1 MVTKEPPLISRRSE
15 RTMLA
20 LFLGPAV
27 LIVLVFTIL
36 PAVWAVYVS
45 FTNRALTGERSVVY
59 EFVGIANYVKLLT
72 NEIFLHSIS
81 LTLWYTL
88 WTNIGQFVLGLATAL
103 FLNRANLWGKTFLLA
118 AVVLPMVIPAVIQ
131 SLIWSSMLAMGEY
144 GTLNRIIGLLGF
156 EPVMWLREA
165 PMVSVTLVNFWNG
178 SGFAM
183 ILFLA
188 GLENIPREVI
198 EAAHIDGA
206 SAWQTLTR
214 IRLPLI
220 RYVIMLWLLLNTLGC
235 LGVFDLVYTL
245 TRGGPGN
252 STQLVGIYIYDQ
264 SFKFYELGMGSAASV
279 ILLCIS
285 LIIGLIYVRVL
296 RVTL

>member
-1 MVTKEPPLISRRSE
+1 MAKEPPLISRRSE

-27 LIVLVFTIL
+27 IIVFVFTIL
-36 PAVWAVYVS
+36 PALWAIYVS
-45 FTNRALTGERSVVY
+45 FTNRALTGERSVAY
-59 EFVGIANYVKLLT
+59 DFVGIANYVKLLS

-81 LTLWYTL
+81 LTLWYTF
-88 WTNIGQFVLGLATAL
+88 WTTVGQFILGLATAL

-144 GTLNRIIGLLGF
+144 GTLNRIIGLFGIT
-156 EPVMWLREA
+156 PVMWLREA
-165 PMVSVTLVNFWNG
+165 PMVSVTLVNFWNN

-198 EAAHIDGA
+198 EAARIDGA
-206 SAWQTLTR
+206 SAWQTLIR

-220 RYVIMLWLLLNTLGC
+220 KYVIMLWLLLNTLGC

-279 ILLCIS
+279 ILLFIS
-285 LIIGLIYVRVL
+285 LIIGLIYVRLL

>member
-1 MVTKEPPLISRRSE
+1 
-15 RTMLA
+15 MLA

-27 LIVLVFTIL
+27 IIVFVFTIL
-36 PAVWAVYVS
+36 PALWAIYVS
-45 FTNRALTGERSVVY
+45 FTNRALTGERSIAY
-59 EFVGIANYVKLLT
+59 DFVGIANYVKLLS

-88 WTNIGQFVLGLATAL
+88 WTNIGQFILGLATAL

-144 GTLNRIIGLLGF
+144 GTLNRIIGLFGIT
-156 EPVMWLREA
+156 PVMWLREA
-165 PMVSVTLVNFWNG
+165 PMVSVTLVNFWNN

-206 SAWQTLTR
+206 SSWQTLTR

-220 RYVIMLWLLLNTLGC
+220 KYVIMLWLLLNTLGC

-279 ILLCIS
+279 ILLFIS

>member
-1 MVTKEPPLISRRSE
+1 MAKEPPLISRRSE

-27 LIVLVFTIL
+27 IIVLIFTIL
-36 PAVWAVYVS
+36 PALWAIYVS
-45 FTNRALTGERSVVY
+45 FTNRALTGERSVAY
-59 EFVGIANYVKLLT
+59 DFVGIANYVKLLS

-81 LTLWYTL
+81 LTLWYTF
-88 WTNIGQFVLGLATAL
+88 WTTVGQFILGLATAL

-144 GTLNRIIGLLGF
+144 GTLNRIIGLFGIT
-156 EPVMWLREA
+156 PVMWLREA
-165 PMVSVTLVNFWNG
+165 PMVSVTLVNFWNN

-206 SAWQTLTR
+206 SSWQTLTR

-220 RYVIMLWLLLNTLGC
+220 KYVIMLWLLLNTLGC

-279 ILLCIS
+279 ILLFIS

>member
-1 MVTKEPPLISRRSE
+1 MISRRSE

-27 LIVLVFTIL
+27 IIVLIFTIL
-36 PAVWAVYVS
+36 PALWAIYVS
-45 FTNRALTGERSVVY
+45 FTNRALTGERSIAY
-59 EFVGIANYVKLLT
+59 DFVGIANYVKLLS

-81 LTLWYTL
+81 LTLWYTF
-88 WTNIGQFVLGLATAL
+88 WTTVGQFILGLATAL

-144 GTLNRIIGLLGF
+144 GTLNRIIGLFGIT
-156 EPVMWLREA
+156 PVMWLREA
-165 PMVSVTLVNFWNG
+165 PMVSVTLVNFWNN

-198 EAAHIDGA
+198 EAARIDGA
-206 SAWQTLTR
+206 SAWQTLIR

-220 RYVIMLWLLLNTLGC
+220 KYVIMLWLLLNTLGC

-279 ILLCIS
+279 ILLFIS
-285 LIIGLIYVRVL
+285 LIIGLIYVRLL

>member
-1 MVTKEPPLISRRSE
+1 
-15 RTMLA
+15 MLA

-27 LIVLVFTIL
+27 IIVFVFTIL
-36 PAVWAVYVS
+36 PALWAIYVS
-45 FTNRALTGERSVVY
+45 FTNRALTGERSIAY
-59 EFVGIANYVKLLT
+59 DFVGIANYVKLLS

-88 WTNIGQFVLGLATAL
+88 WTNIGQFILGLATAL

-144 GTLNRIIGLLGF
+144 GTLNRIIGLFGIT
-156 EPVMWLREA
+156 PVMWLREA
-165 PMVSVTLVNFWNG
+165 PMVSVTLVNFWNN

-206 SAWQTLTR
+206 SSWQTLTR

-279 ILLCIS
+279 ILLFIS

>member
-1 MVTKEPPLISRRSE
+1 MAKEPPLISRRSE

-27 LIVLVFTIL
+27 IIVFVFTIL
-36 PAVWAVYVS
+36 PALWAIYVS
-45 FTNRALTGERSVVY
+45 FTNRALTGERSVAY
-59 EFVGIANYVKLLT
+59 DFVGIANYVKLLS

-81 LTLWYTL
+81 LTLWYTF
-88 WTNIGQFVLGLATAL
+88 WTTIGQFILGLATAL

-144 GTLNRIIGLLGF
+144 GTLNRIIGLFGIT
-156 EPVMWLREA
+156 PVMWLREA
-165 PMVSVTLVNFWNG
+165 PMVSVTLVNFWNN

-198 EAAHIDGA
+198 EAARIDGA
-206 SAWQTLTR
+206 SAWQTLIR

-220 RYVIMLWLLLNTLGC
+220 KYVIMLWLLLNTLGC

-279 ILLCIS
+279 ILLFIS
-285 LIIGLIYVRVL
+285 LIIGLIYVRLL

>member
-1 MVTKEPPLISRRSE
+1 
-15 RTMLA
+15 MLA

-59 EFVGIANYVKLLT
+59 EFVGMANYVKLLT

-165 PMVSVTLVNFWNG
+165 PMLSVTLVNFWNG

-206 SAWQTLTR
+206 SPWQTLIR

-220 RYVIMLWLLLNTLGC
+220 RYVVMLWLLLNTLGC

-264 SFKFYELGMGSAASV
+264 SFKFYELGLGSAASV

-285 LIIGLIYVRVL
+285 LILGLIYVRVL

>member
-1 MVTKEPPLISRRSE
+1 MISRRSE

-20 LFLGPAV
+20 LFLVPAV
-27 LIVLVFTIL
+27 LIVVGFTVL
-36 PAVWAVYVS
+36 PALWAIYIS
-45 FTNRALTGERSVVY
+45 FTNRALTGERSIVY
-59 EFVGIANYVKLLT
+59 EFVGIANYVKLLS
-72 NEIFLHSIS
+72 NPLFLHSIS
-81 LTLWYTL
+81 LTLLYTL
-88 WTNIGQFVLGLATAL
+88 WTNVGQFVLGLATAL
-103 FLNRANLWGKTFLLA
+103 CLNRAKLLGKTFLLA

-144 GTLNRIIGLLGF
+144 GTLNLILGLIGIS
-156 EPVMWLREA
+156 PVMWLREA
-165 PMVSVTLVNFWNG
+165 PMISVTLVNFWNN

-206 SAWQTLTR
+206 SAWHTLTR

-220 RYVIMLWLLLNTLGC
+220 KYVIMLWLLLNTLGC
-235 LGVFDLVYTL
+235 FGVFDLVYTL
-245 TRGGPGN
+245 TRGGPGDR
-252 STQLVGIYIYDQ
+252 TQLVGIFIYDQ
-264 SFKFYELGMGSAASV
+264 SFKFYELGLGSAASV

-285 LIIGLIYVRVL
+285 LIIGLIYARML

>member
-1 MVTKEPPLISRRSE
+1 MISRRAE
-15 RTMLA
+15 RNMLFI
-20 LFLGPAV
+20 FLIPAV
-27 LIVLVFTIL
+27 LTVLVFTIL
-36 PAVWAVYVS
+36 PALWAIGVS
-45 FTNRALTGERSVVY
+45 FTDRALTGARAVTYGYVGFSNYIRLFENETFRHSV
-59 EFVGIANYVKLLT
+59 
-72 NEIFLHSIS
+72 S

-88 WTNIGQFVLGLATAL
+88 WTNLGQFTIGMATAL
-103 FLNRANLWGKTFLLA
+103 FLNRAKLWGKTFLLA
-118 AVVLPMVIPAVIQ
+118 VVVLPMVIPGVIQ

-144 GTLNRIIGLLGF
+144 GTLNRFMSLFGV
-156 EPVMWLREA
+156 EPIAWLREA
-165 PMVSVTLVNFWNG
+165 PMLSVTLVNFWNN

-183 ILFLA
+183 IMFLA
-188 GLENIPREVI
+188 GLENVPNEVI

-206 SAWQTLTR
+206 SPWQTLIR

-252 STQLVGIYIYDQ
+252 ATQLVGIYIYDQ
-264 SFKFYELGMGSAASV
+264 SFKFYELGLGSAASV
-279 ILLCIS
+279 ILLCLS
-285 LIIGLIYVRVL
+285 LVIGIIYIRLL

>member
-1 MVTKEPPLISRRSE
+1 MISRRSE

-27 LIVLVFTIL
+27 IIVLIFTIL
-36 PAVWAVYVS
+36 PALWAVYVS
-45 FTNRALTGERSVVY
+45 FTNRALTGERSVAY
-59 EFVGIANYVKLLT
+59 DFVGIANYVKLLS

-81 LTLWYTL
+81 LTLWYTF
-88 WTNIGQFVLGLATAL
+88 WTTIGQFILGLATAL

-144 GTLNRIIGLLGF
+144 GTLNRIIGLFGVT
-156 EPVMWLREA
+156 PVMWLREA
-165 PMVSVTLVNFWNG
+165 PMVSVTLVNFWNN

-198 EAAHIDGA
+198 EAARIDGA
-206 SAWQTLTR
+206 SAWQTLIR

-220 RYVIMLWLLLNTLGC
+220 KYVIMLWLLLNTLGC

-279 ILLCIS
+279 ILLFIS
-285 LIIGLIYVRVL
+285 LIIGLIYVRLL

>member
-1 MVTKEPPLISRRSE
+1 MISRRSE
-15 RTMLA
+15 RTILA

-27 LIVLVFTIL
+27 LIVLIFTIF
-36 PAVWAVYVS
+36 PALWAMYVS

-59 EFVGIANYVKLLT
+59 EFVGMANYVKLLT

-165 PMVSVTLVNFWNG
+165 PMISVTLVNFWNN

-279 ILLCIS
+279 ILLFIS
-285 LIIGLIYVRVL
+285 LIIGLIYVRLL

>member
-1 MVTKEPPLISRRSE
+1 MISRRSE

-27 LIVLVFTIL
+27 IIVFVFTIL
-36 PAVWAVYVS
+36 PALWAIYVS
-45 FTNRALTGERSVVY
+45 FTNRALTGERSVAY
-59 EFVGIANYVKLLT
+59 DFVGIANYVKLLS
-72 NEIFLHSIS
+72 NEIFLNSIS

-88 WTNIGQFVLGLATAL
+88 WTNIGQFILGLATAL

-144 GTLNRIIGLLGF
+144 GTLNRIIGLFGIT
-156 EPVMWLREA
+156 PVMWLREA
-165 PMVSVTLVNFWNG
+165 PMVSVTLVNFWNN

-198 EAAHIDGA
+198 EAARIDGA
-206 SAWQTLTR
+206 SAWQTLIR

-220 RYVIMLWLLLNTLGC
+220 KYVIMLWLLLNTLGC

-279 ILLCIS
+279 ILLFIS
-285 LIIGLIYVRVL
+285 LIIGLIYVRLL

>member
-1 MVTKEPPLISRRSE
+1 
-15 RTMLA
+15 
-20 LFLGPAV
+20 
-27 LIVLVFTIL
+27 
-36 PAVWAVYVS
+36 
-45 FTNRALTGERSVVY
+45 
-59 EFVGIANYVKLLT
+59 
-72 NEIFLHSIS
+72 
-81 LTLWYTL
+81 
-88 WTNIGQFVLGLATAL
+88 
-103 FLNRANLWGKTFLLA
+103 
-118 AVVLPMVIPAVIQ
+118 MVIPAVIQ

-165 PMVSVTLVNFWNG
+165 PMVSVTLVNFWNN

-285 LIIGLIYVRVL
+285 LVIGLIYVRVL

>member
-1 MVTKEPPLISRRSE
+1 VAKEPPLISRRSE

-27 LIVLVFTIL
+27 IIVFVFTIL
-36 PAVWAVYVS
+36 PALWAIYVS
-45 FTNRALTGERSVVY
+45 FTNRALTGERSVAY
-59 EFVGIANYVKLLT
+59 DFVGIANYVKLLS

-81 LTLWYTL
+81 LTLWYTF
-88 WTNIGQFVLGLATAL
+88 WTTVGQFILGLATAL

-144 GTLNRIIGLLGF
+144 GTLNRIIGLFGIT
-156 EPVMWLREA
+156 PVMWLREA
-165 PMVSVTLVNFWNG
+165 PMVSVTLVNFWNN

-198 EAAHIDGA
+198 EAARIDGA
-206 SAWQTLTR
+206 SAWQTLIR

-220 RYVIMLWLLLNTLGC
+220 KYVIMLWLLLNTLGC

-279 ILLCIS
+279 ILLFIS
-285 LIIGLIYVRVL
+285 LIIGLIYVRLL

>member
-1 MVTKEPPLISRRSE
+1 
-15 RTMLA
+15 MLA

-36 PAVWAVYVS
+36 PAVWAIYVS

-59 EFVGIANYVKLLT
+59 EFVGMANYVKLLT

-165 PMVSVTLVNFWNG
+165 PMLSVTLVNFWNG

-206 SAWQTLTR
+206 SPWQTLIR

-220 RYVIMLWLLLNTLGC
+220 RYVVMLWLLLNTLGC

-264 SFKFYELGMGSAASV
+264 SFKFYELGLGSAASV

-285 LIIGLIYVRVL
+285 LILGLIYVRVL

>member
-1 MVTKEPPLISRRSE
+1 VTKEPPLISRRSE

-27 LIVLVFTIL
+27 IIVFVFTIL
-36 PAVWAVYVS
+36 PALWAIYVS
-45 FTNRALTGERSVVY
+45 FTNRALTGERSVAY
-59 EFVGIANYVKLLT
+59 DFVGIANYVKLLS
-72 NEIFLHSIS
+72 NEIFLNSIS

-88 WTNIGQFVLGLATAL
+88 WTNIGQFILGLATAL

-144 GTLNRIIGLLGF
+144 GTLNRIIGLFGIT
-156 EPVMWLREA
+156 PVMWLREA
-165 PMVSVTLVNFWNG
+165 PMVSVTLVNFWNN

-198 EAAHIDGA
+198 EAARIDGA
-206 SAWQTLTR
+206 SAWQTLIR

-220 RYVIMLWLLLNTLGC
+220 KYVIMLWLLLNTLGC

-279 ILLCIS
+279 ILLFIS
-285 LIIGLIYVRVL
+285 LIIGLIYVRLL

>member
-1 MVTKEPPLISRRSE
+1 MISRRSE

-27 LIVLVFTIL
+27 IIVFVFTIL
-36 PAVWAVYVS
+36 PALWAIYVS
-45 FTNRALTGERSVVY
+45 FTNRALTGERSVAY
-59 EFVGIANYVKLLT
+59 DFVGIANYVKLLS

-81 LTLWYTL
+81 LTLWYTF
-88 WTNIGQFVLGLATAL
+88 WTTVGQFILGLATAL

-144 GTLNRIIGLLGF
+144 GTLNRIIGLFGIT
-156 EPVMWLREA
+156 PVMWLREA
-165 PMVSVTLVNFWNG
+165 PMVSVTLVNFWNN

-198 EAAHIDGA
+198 EAARIDGA
-206 SAWQTLTR
+206 SAWQTLIR

-220 RYVIMLWLLLNTLGC
+220 KYVIMLWLLLNTLGC

-279 ILLCIS
+279 ILLFIS
-285 LIIGLIYVRVL
+285 LIIGLIYVRLL

>member
-1 MVTKEPPLISRRSE
+1 
-15 RTMLA
+15 MLA

-165 PMVSVTLVNFWNG
+165 PMVSVTLVNFWNN

>member
-1 MVTKEPPLISRRSE
+1 
-15 RTMLA
+15 MLA

-36 PAVWAVYVS
+36 PAVWAIYVS

-59 EFVGIANYVKLLT
+59 EFVGMANYVKLLT

-88 WTNIGQFVLGLATAL
+88 WTNLGQFVLGLATAL

-165 PMVSVTLVNFWNG
+165 PMISVTLVNFWNN

>member
-1 MVTKEPPLISRRSE
+1 MTKEPPLISRRSE

-27 LIVLVFTIL
+27 IIVFVFTIL
-36 PAVWAVYVS
+36 PALWAIYVS
-45 FTNRALTGERSVVY
+45 FTNRALTGERSVAY
-59 EFVGIANYVKLLT
+59 DFVGIANYVKLLS
-72 NEIFLHSIS
+72 NEIFLNSIS

-88 WTNIGQFVLGLATAL
+88 WTNIGQFILGLATAL

-144 GTLNRIIGLLGF
+144 GTLNRIIGLFGIT
-156 EPVMWLREA
+156 PVMWLREA
-165 PMVSVTLVNFWNG
+165 PMVSVTLVNFWNN

-198 EAAHIDGA
+198 EAARIDGA
-206 SAWQTLTR
+206 SAWQTLIR

-220 RYVIMLWLLLNTLGC
+220 KYVIMLWLLLNTLGC

-279 ILLCIS
+279 ILLFIS

>member
-1 MVTKEPPLISRRSE
+1 
-15 RTMLA
+15 
-20 LFLGPAV
+20 
-27 LIVLVFTIL
+27 
-36 PAVWAVYVS
+36 
-45 FTNRALTGERSVVY
+45 LTGERSVVY
-59 EFVGIANYVKLLT
+59 EFVGMANYVKLLT

-165 PMVSVTLVNFWNG
+165 PMLSVTLVNFWNG

-206 SAWQTLTR
+206 SPWQTLIR

-220 RYVIMLWLLLNTLGC
+220 RYVVMLWLLLNTLGC

-264 SFKFYELGMGSAASV
+264 SFKFYELGLGSAASV

-285 LIIGLIYVRVL
+285 LILGLIYVRVL

>member
-1 MVTKEPPLISRRSE
+1 MISRRSE

-27 LIVLVFTIL
+27 IIVLIFTIL
-36 PAVWAVYVS
+36 PAFWAIYVS
-45 FTNRALTGERSVVY
+45 FTNRALTGERSVAY
-59 EFVGIANYVKLLT
+59 DFVGIANYVKLLS

-81 LTLWYTL
+81 LTLWYTF
-88 WTNIGQFVLGLATAL
+88 WTTIGQFILGLATAL

-144 GTLNRIIGLLGF
+144 GTLNRIIGLFGIT
-156 EPVMWLREA
+156 PVMWLREA
-165 PMVSVTLVNFWNG
+165 PMVSVTLVNFWNN

-198 EAAHIDGA
+198 EAARIDGA
-206 SAWQTLTR
+206 SAWQTLVR

-220 RYVIMLWLLLNTLGC
+220 KYVIMLWLLLNTLGC

-279 ILLCIS
+279 ILLFIS
-285 LIIGLIYVRVL
+285 LIIGLIYVRLL

>member
-1 MVTKEPPLISRRSE
+1 MISRRSE

-27 LIVLVFTIL
+27 IIVLIFTIL
-36 PAVWAVYVS
+36 PAFWAIYVS
-45 FTNRALTGERSVVY
+45 FTNRALTGERSVIY
-59 EFVGIANYVKLLT
+59 EFVGIANYVKLLS
-72 NEIFLHSIS
+72 NEIFLNSIR
-81 LTLWYTL
+81 LTLWYTFL
-88 WTNIGQFVLGLATAL
+88 TTAGQFILGLATAL

-118 AVVLPMVIPAVIQ
+118 AIVLPMVIPAVIQ

-144 GTLNRIIGLLGF
+144 GTLNRIIGLFGIT
-156 EPVMWLREA
+156 PVMWLREA
-165 PMVSVTLVNFWNG
+165 PMISITLVNFWNN

-206 SAWQTLTR
+206 SPWKTLTR

-220 RYVIMLWLLLNTLGC
+220 KYVIMLWLLLNTLGC

-279 ILLCIS
+279 ILLFIS
-285 LIIGLIYVRVL
+285 LIIGLIYVRLL

>member
-1 MVTKEPPLISRRSE
+1 MISRRSE

-27 LIVLVFTIL
+27 IIVLIFTIL
-36 PAVWAVYVS
+36 PAFWAIYVS
-45 FTNRALTGERSVVY
+45 FTNRALTGERSVAY
-59 EFVGIANYVKLLT
+59 DFVGIANYVKLLS

-81 LTLWYTL
+81 LTLWYTF
-88 WTNIGQFVLGLATAL
+88 WTTVGQFILGLATAL
-103 FLNRANLWGKTFLLA
+103 FLNRANLWGKTFVLA

-144 GTLNRIIGLLGF
+144 GTLNRIIGLFGIT
-156 EPVMWLREA
+156 PVMWLREA
-165 PMVSVTLVNFWNG
+165 PMVSVTLVNFWNN

-198 EAAHIDGA
+198 EAARIDGA
-206 SAWQTLTR
+206 SAWQSLIR

-220 RYVIMLWLLLNTLGC
+220 KYVIMLWLLLNTLGC

-279 ILLCIS
+279 ILLFIS
-285 LIIGLIYVRVL
+285 LIIGLIYVRLL

>member
-1 MVTKEPPLISRRSE
+1 MTKEPPLISRRSE

-27 LIVLVFTIL
+27 IIVFVFTIL
-36 PAVWAVYVS
+36 PALWAIYVS
-45 FTNRALTGERSVVY
+45 FTNRALTGERSIAY
-59 EFVGIANYVKLLT
+59 DFVGIANYVKLLS

-88 WTNIGQFVLGLATAL
+88 WTNIGQFILGLATAL

-144 GTLNRIIGLLGF
+144 GTLNRIIGLFGIT
-156 EPVMWLREA
+156 PVMWLREA
-165 PMVSVTLVNFWNG
+165 PMVSVTLVNFWNN

-206 SAWQTLTR
+206 SSWQTLTR

-279 ILLCIS
+279 ILLFIS

>member
-1 MVTKEPPLISRRSE
+1 MISRRSE

-27 LIVLVFTIL
+27 IIVLIFTIL
-36 PAVWAVYVS
+36 PAFWAIYVS
-45 FTNRALTGERSVVY
+45 FTNRSLTGERSVIY
-59 EFVGIANYVKLLT
+59 EFVGIANYVKLLS

-88 WTNIGQFVLGLATAL
+88 WTTVGQFILGLATAL

-144 GTLNRIIGLLGF
+144 GTLNRIIGLFGIT
-156 EPVMWLREA
+156 PVMWLREA
-165 PMVSVTLVNFWNG
+165 PMVSVTLVNFWNN

-206 SAWQTLTR
+206 SPWKTLTR
-214 IRLPLI
+214 IRIPLI
-220 RYVIMLWLLLNTLGC
+220 KYVIMLWLLLNTLGC

-279 ILLCIS
+279 ILLIIS
-285 LIIGLIYVRVL
+285 LIIGLIYVRLL

>member
-1 MVTKEPPLISRRSE
+1 MISRRSE

-27 LIVLVFTIL
+27 IIVLIFTIL
-36 PAVWAVYVS
+36 PAFWAIYVS
-45 FTNRALTGERSVVY
+45 FTNRALTGERSVAY
-59 EFVGIANYVKLLT
+59 DFVGIANYVKLLS

-81 LTLWYTL
+81 LTLWYTF
-88 WTNIGQFVLGLATAL
+88 WTTIGQFILGLATAL

-144 GTLNRIIGLLGF
+144 GTLNRIIGLFGIT
-156 EPVMWLREA
+156 PVMWLREA
-165 PMVSVTLVNFWNG
+165 PMVSVTLVNFWNN

-198 EAAHIDGA
+198 EAARIDGA
-206 SAWQTLTR
+206 SAWQTLIR

-220 RYVIMLWLLLNTLGC
+220 KYVIMLWLLLNTLGC

-279 ILLCIS
+279 ILLFIS
-285 LIIGLIYVRVL
+285 LIIGLIYVRLL

>member
-1 MVTKEPPLISRRSE
+1 MISRRSE
-15 RTMLA
+15 RTILA

-36 PAVWAVYVS
+36 PAVWAIYVS

-59 EFVGIANYVKLLT
+59 EFVGMANYVKLLT

-88 WTNIGQFVLGLATAL
+88 WTNLGQFVLGLATAL

-165 PMVSVTLVNFWNG
+165 PMISVTLVNFWNN

>member
-1 MVTKEPPLISRRSE
+1 VAKEPPLISRRSE

-27 LIVLVFTIL
+27 IIVFVFTIL
-36 PAVWAVYVS
+36 PALWAIYVS
-45 FTNRALTGERSVVY
+45 FTNRALTGERSVAY
-59 EFVGIANYVKLLT
+59 DFVGIANYVKLLS
-72 NEIFLHSIS
+72 NEIFLNSIS

-88 WTNIGQFVLGLATAL
+88 WTNIGQFILGLATAL

-144 GTLNRIIGLLGF
+144 GTLNRIIGLFGIT
-156 EPVMWLREA
+156 PVMWLREA
-165 PMVSVTLVNFWNG
+165 PMVSVTLVNFWNN

-198 EAAHIDGA
+198 EAARIDGA
-206 SAWQTLTR
+206 SAWQTLIR

-220 RYVIMLWLLLNTLGC
+220 KYVIMLWLLLNTLGC

-279 ILLCIS
+279 ILLFIS
-285 LIIGLIYVRVL
+285 LIIGLIYVRLL

>member
-1 MVTKEPPLISRRSE
+1 MISRRSE

-165 PMVSVTLVNFWNG
+165 PMVSVTLVNFWNN

>member
-1 MVTKEPPLISRRSE
+1 
-15 RTMLA
+15 MLA

-27 LIVLVFTIL
+27 IIVLIFTIL
-36 PAVWAVYVS
+36 PALWAIYVS
-45 FTNRALTGERSVVY
+45 FTNRALTGERSVAY
-59 EFVGIANYVKLLT
+59 DFVGIANYVKLLS

-81 LTLWYTL
+81 LTLWYTF
-88 WTNIGQFVLGLATAL
+88 WTTVGQFILGLATAL

-144 GTLNRIIGLLGF
+144 GTLNRIIGLFGIT
-156 EPVMWLREA
+156 PVMWLREA
-165 PMVSVTLVNFWNG
+165 PMVSVTLVNFWNN

-198 EAAHIDGA
+198 EAARIDGA
-206 SAWQTLTR
+206 SAWQSLIR

-220 RYVIMLWLLLNTLGC
+220 KYVIMLWLLLNTLGC

-279 ILLCIS
+279 ILLFIS

>member
-1 MVTKEPPLISRRSE
+1 MISRRSE

-27 LIVLVFTIL
+27 IIVLIFTIL
-36 PAVWAVYVS
+36 PAFWAIYVS
-45 FTNRALTGERSVVY
+45 FTNRALTGERSVAY
-59 EFVGIANYVKLLT
+59 DFVGIANYVKLLS

-81 LTLWYTL
+81 LTLWYTF
-88 WTNIGQFVLGLATAL
+88 WTTVGQFILGLATAL

-144 GTLNRIIGLLGF
+144 GTLNRIIGLFGIT
-156 EPVMWLREA
+156 PVMWLREA
-165 PMVSVTLVNFWNG
+165 PMVSVTLVNFWNN

-198 EAAHIDGA
+198 EAARIDGA
-206 SAWQTLTR
+206 SAWQTLIR

-220 RYVIMLWLLLNTLGC
+220 KYVIMLWLLLNTLGC

-279 ILLCIS
+279 ILLFIS
-285 LIIGLIYVRVL
+285 LIIGLIYVRLL